1 MEENMQQGN
10 ANNFWLNFSTYFL
23 NKSFVKLHNIF
34 SNELMFVTIFF
45 SVSTMIGNLRNM
57 ATDMGT
63 EVQNQNSQ
71 LDRINLKV
79 MIFFLLAL
87 IFVSFLKKKD
97 LFQERFYYDITINSW
112 SNLENS
118 KDIYLLNKIARSA
131 KHIIIFILKEEG
143 MILLQLCIL
152 SNYQKF

>member
-23 NKSFVKLHNIF
+23 KQKFREIAQYFFKWANVCYNF
-34 SNELMFVTIFF
+34 FF

-87 IFVSFLKKKD
+87 IFVSFKKID

-143 MILLQLCIL
+143 MILLQLCIF
-152 SNYQKF
+152 SI

>member
-1 MEENMQQGN
+1 MQQGN

-23 NKSFVKLHNIF
+23 KQKFREIAQYFFKWAYVCYNF
-34 SNELMFVTIFF
+34 FF

-87 IFVSFLKKKD
+87 IFVSFKKID

-143 MILLQLCIL
+143 MILLQLCIF
-152 SNYQKF
+152 SI